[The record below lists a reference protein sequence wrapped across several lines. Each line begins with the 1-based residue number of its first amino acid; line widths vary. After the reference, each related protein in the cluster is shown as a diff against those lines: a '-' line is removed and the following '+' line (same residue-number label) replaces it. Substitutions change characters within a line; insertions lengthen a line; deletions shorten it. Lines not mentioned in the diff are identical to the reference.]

1 MTATTTAPEVQPE
14 VDVAVCQVA
23 LAVGDPDGN
32 LARGVAAVE
41 EAARRGARIVVLPE
55 LLRSGYVFASP
66 QEAQDLAEPAD
77 GPTAAAFTDLAR
89 RHDLVVAVGFAEV
102 AADGSLRN
110 SALLLDGSGI
120 RTVYRKVHLWDG
132 EKDVFVPGD
141 ALPEVVT
148 TPWGRLALAVCY
160 DLGFVEWMRLIGLA
174 GADLVCAPTNW
185 PGAPRGEDRPMEVV
199 HVQAA
204 ASANRMFVAAC
215 DRTGAERGVTW
226 VGGSAVVGPDGRPL
240 VESPTGAGEHV
251 LLARCRLGLAR
262 DKSTSARN
270 GVHADRRPELYA
282 GLLTR

>member
-1 MTATTTAPEVQPE
+1 MSTTSPLPE

-32 LARGVAAVE
+32 LARGLAAAE
-41 EAARRGARIVVLPE
+41 DAARRGARIVVLPE
-55 LLRSGYVFASP
+55 LLRSGYVFVSA
-66 QEAQDLAEPAD
+66 QEAEDLAEPAD

-89 RHDLVVAVGFAEV
+89 RYDLVVAVGFAELD
-102 AADGSLRN
+102 ADRSLRN

-120 RTVYRKVHLWDG
+120 RTVYRKAHLWDG

-141 ALPEVVT
+141 ELPEVVA

-185 PGAPRGEDRPMEVV
+185 PGPPRGEGRPMEVV

-226 VGGSAVVGPDGRPL
+226 VGGSAVVGPDGRPF
-240 VESPTGAGEHV
+240 VEAPAGAGEHV

-262 DKSTSARN
+262 EKSTSARN